1 MEEMLWGIAL
11 ALGAVVMALLGVRQR
26 KHAQASYQEDVKR
39 YTAST
44 TMKVVHLEESVLETW
59 EEQEDGSQELRRE
72 TVYSPTYEYTVDGKT
87 YQYISRSCLS
97 SRRDL
102 GRLVMGYYDPTDPSR
117 ITEYKPRRPI
127 FGGFFFFFG
136 AALLLLIAI
145 LIFTGYMVMV

>member
-11 ALGAVVMALLGVRQR
+11 ALGAVVLALLGVRQR
-26 KHAQASYQEDVKR
+26 RSAKEGYQRDVKV

-44 TMKVVHLEESVLETW
+44 VMKVVHLEESTIETW
-59 EEQEDGSQELRRE
+59 EDQEDGSQELRRE
-72 TVYSPTYEYTVDGKT
+72 TVYSPTYEYTVDGKI

-97 SRRDL
+97 SPRDL
-102 GRLVMGYYDPTDPSR
+102 GRQVMGYYNPANPAD